1 MERAVIVK
9 GRVMDSRH
17 IELYESVGEIAGEV
31 EVTLRPLA
39 QEHAERPTDI
49 DALEHIEDEWR
60 AKHPDRLRFQ
70 GGYRSLPCRGTREL
84 GRGRGMRWCSNYVV
98 FWK

>member
-9 GRVMDSRH
+9 GRVTDSRH

-49 DALEHIEDEWR
+49 DALERIEDEWR
-60 AKHPDRLRFQ
+60 AKHPDRLRSKEDIDRYLAEEHASW
-70 GGYRSLPCRGTREL
+70 GEDEG
-84 GRGRGMRWCSNYVV
+84 
-98 FWK
+98 

>member
-60 AKHPDRLRFQ
+60 AKHPDRLRSKEDIDLYLAEEHASW
-70 GGYRSLPCRGTREL
+70 GEDEG
-84 GRGRGMRWCSNYVV
+84 
-98 FWK
+98 